1 MKFLVPLTFSLLMG
15 AAFAQDPPPPPTQQ
29 QQPSNDSLTIVGCLT
44 KGTME
49 GQFTIAD
56 SKSGQKINFIAAQP
70 MDSYLNHTVQI
81 TGTITDSG
89 SGDKSFTPQTVKTVS
104 DSCTGGPPDKR

>member
-1 MKFLVPLTFSLLMG
+1 MKIFVPLTFSLLMG

-29 QQPSNDSLTIVGCLT
+29 QQPSNLTIVGCLT
-44 KGTME
+44 KGNTE

-81 TGTITDSG
+81 TGTMTDSG

-104 DSCTGGPPDKR
+104 ESCSGGQPDKR